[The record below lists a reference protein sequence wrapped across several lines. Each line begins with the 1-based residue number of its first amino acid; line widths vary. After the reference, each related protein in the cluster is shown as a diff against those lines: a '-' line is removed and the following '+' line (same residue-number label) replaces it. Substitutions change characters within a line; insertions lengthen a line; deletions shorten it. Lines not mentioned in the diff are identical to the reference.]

1 MADFTLKSAQ
11 FRKEREPAWRELERL
26 LAEVEKQGLQSLSAD
41 ELNRLPVLY
50 RSAVSS
56 LSVASAISL
65 DKNLLDYLTA
75 LVGRA
80 YVCVYGAKRRVGDA
94 VGELFRFELPRVV
107 RRYFAFVAAS
117 LALVALG
124 VLTGSRMTQ

>member
-1 MADFTLKSAQ
+1 MPELDLKSAQ
-11 FRKEREPAWRELERL
+11 FRREREASWRELEELLERL
-26 LAEVEKQGLQSLSAD
+26 EKGGLESLTSA
-41 ELNRLPVLY
+41 ELNRLPILY

-80 YVCVYGAKRRVGDA
+80 YIAVYGAKRRVGEA
-94 VGELFRFELPRVV
+94 VAEFFLVRFPWAV
-107 RRYFAFVAAS
+107 RRYFAFVLAAYAS
-117 LALVALG
+117 WGWASSPA
-124 VLTGSRMTQ
+124 TG